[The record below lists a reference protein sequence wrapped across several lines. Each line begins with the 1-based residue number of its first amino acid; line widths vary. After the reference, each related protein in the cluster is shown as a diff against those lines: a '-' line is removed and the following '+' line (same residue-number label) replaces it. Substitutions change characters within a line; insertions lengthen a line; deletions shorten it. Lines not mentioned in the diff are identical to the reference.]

1 MKVLVIG
8 GVAAGVHDLGR
19 QAGIDDEVLSKALGE
34 REIVFFAQGADN
46 GEVGQLRHSG
56 FPFCFLLKQQNLSVT
71 PSACHLPY
79 RGEALAFRKAYSLR
93 QRLPSVGELSSA
105 SETERLSTHYTII
118 LSQELSVGKKQMGE
132 KWADFWFFLVKSA
145 KIQLKF
151 SSF

>member
-1 MKVLVIG
+1 M
-8 GVAAGVHDLGR
+8 
-19 QAGIDDEVLSKALGE
+19 
-34 REIVFFAQGADN
+34 
-46 GEVGQLRHSG
+46 
-56 FPFCFLLKQQNLSVT
+56 
-71 PSACHLPY
+71 
-79 RGEALAFRKAYSLR
+79 AFRKALSLR
-93 QRLPSVGELSSA
+93 QRLPSVGELSSD